1 MVHAH
6 GCGLL
11 APICGLGGLGNA
23 VAAAIFRTITAW
35 FVGAATWLLGLVG
48 GVLEH
53 STTPPVTSAW
63 FLERE
68 HLLFAVAAPVALLSL
83 IAGILHATLHGAL
96 DELWRTVLLRLPVA
110 VLLGAAGAGIVGIAV
125 AATDQ
130 LCTMLA
136 AGNAT
141 SLATTLRGLAVAV
154 ASTNGLSGPVA
165 ALVAGLVILGSLV
178 LWFELVVRAA
188 AITVATAML
197 PLVFATSLWPP
208 AVAWSRR
215 LVETIGG
222 LIISKAVIVLVLSIA
237 LDAVA
242 HAGTGAA
249 TALTG
254 GAMLLLAS
262 FTPYAV
268 LRLVPVAEAA
278 AIAHLESVRH
288 RASAGVQQ
296 VSRHAAS
303 LAVGG
308 VGGVGGVVAPSIDT
322 VGSNPVGMMPG
333 IDVDLVAGTPLD
345 PTFKPV
351 RGPSPVKAIPASAGT
366 HVWERDACGPRL
378 VWKPPGH
385 VEP

>member
-1 MVHAH
+1 MTHAH
-6 GCGLL
+6 ACGLL
-11 APICGLGGLGNA
+11 APLCGLGGLGNA
-23 VAAAIFRTITAW
+23 VASAIFATLSGW

-48 GVLEH
+48 GVLDH

-63 FLERE
+63 FLARE
-68 HLLFAVAAPVALLSL
+68 HLLLAVAAPIALLSL
-83 IAGILHATLHGAL
+83 VGGILHATLHGAL
-96 DELWRTVLLRLPVA
+96 GELWRTVLLRLPVA
-110 VLLGAAGAGIVGIAV
+110 LVLGAAGAGIVGIAV
-125 AATDQ
+125 TATDE

-136 AGNAT
+136 AGSST
-141 SLATTLRGLAVAV
+141 SLSTTLRGLAVAV
-154 ASTNGLSGPVA
+154 AATSGLPGTEAVLA
-165 ALVAGLVILGSLV
+165 AGLVIVGSFL

-188 AITVATAML
+188 AITIATAML
-197 PLVFATSLWPP
+197 PLVFAASLWPP
-208 AVAWSRR
+208 AMVWARR

-242 HAGTGAA
+242 HAGSGPA
-249 TALTG
+249 TAITG

-262 FTPYAV
+262 LAPYAV

-278 AIAHLESVRH
+278 ATSHLESVRH
-288 RASAGVQQ
+288 RASAGVQT

-303 LAVGG
+303 LAVAGTGG
-308 VGGVGGVVAPSIDT
+308 SVVPSIDK

-345 PTFKPV
+345 PNVTPV

-366 HVWERDACGPRL
+366 HVWEHDACGPRL

-385 VEP
+385 VEQP

>member
-6 GCGLL
+6 GCGPL
-11 APICGLGGLGNA
+11 APLCGLGGLGGA
-23 VAAAIFRTITAW
+23 VAAAIFNTLSAW

-63 FLERE
+63 FLARE
-68 HLLFAVAAPVALLSL
+68 HLLFAVAAPVALLAF
-83 IAGILHATLHGAL
+83 IAGILHATLHGSL
-96 DELWRTVLLRLPVA
+96 GELWRTVLLRLPVA

-125 AATDQ
+125 TATDE

-136 AGNAT
+136 SGNAT
-141 SLATTLRGLAVAV
+141 SLATTLRGLSIAV
-154 ASTNGLSGPVA
+154 ASTSNLPGAVA
-165 ALVAGLVILGSLV
+165 ALVAGLVIMGSLL
-178 LWFELVVRAA
+178 LWFELVVRSA
-188 AITVATAML
+188 AITIATAML
-197 PLVFATSLWPP
+197 PLVFAASLWPP
-208 AVAWSRR
+208 AVAWARR
-215 LVETIGG
+215 LVEAIGG

-242 HAGTGAA
+242 HAGDGAA

-262 FTPYAV
+262 FMPYAV
-268 LRLVPVAEAA
+268 LRLVPVADAA
-278 AIAHLESVRH
+278 AFSHLESVRQ
-288 RASAGVQQ
+288 RASGAVRQ
-296 VSRHAAS
+296 VSRQAAS
-303 LAVGG
+303 LAVAGAGG
-308 VGGVGGVVAPSIDT
+308 GAVPSLDS
-322 VGSNPVGMMPG
+322 VGSKPVGMMPG

-345 PTFKPV
+345 PTRTPV
-351 RGPSPVKAIPASAGT
+351 RGPSPVKAVPASAGT

>member
-1 MVHAH
+1 MVHPH
-6 GCGLL
+6 TCGVLSPL
-11 APICGLGGLGNA
+11 CGLGGIGGA
-23 VAAAIFRTITAW
+23 VASAIFSTLTGW
-35 FVGAATWLLGLVG
+35 FVTTATWLLGLVG

-63 FLERE
+63 FLERQ
-68 HLLFAVAAPVALLSL
+68 HLLFEVAAPVALLSL
-83 IAGILHATLHGAL
+83 LAGILHATLHGDL
-96 DELWRTVLLRLPVA
+96 GELWRTVLLRLPLA

-125 AATDQ
+125 GATDQ
-130 LCTMLA
+130 LCTMLST
-136 AGNAT
+136 GSST
-141 SLATTLRGLAVAV
+141 SLAAALRELADAVAATSV
-154 ASTNGLSGPVA
+154 LPGAVE
-165 ALVAGLVILGSLV
+165 ALVAGFVIVGSLL

-188 AITVATAML
+188 AITIATAML
-197 PLVFATSLWPP
+197 PLVFAASLWPP
-208 AVAWSRR
+208 AVAWARR

-262 FTPYAV
+262 FAPYAV

-278 AIAHLESVRH
+278 ATSHLESLRH
-288 RASAGVQQ
+288 RASAGVRQ

-303 LAVGG
+303 LAVAGTSAAMPG
-308 VGGVGGVVAPSIDT
+308 LDK

-345 PTFKPV
+345 PASKPV

-385 VEP
+385 VEQP

>member
-1 MVHAH
+1 MTHAH
-6 GCGLL
+6 ACGLL
-11 APICGLGGLGNA
+11 APLCGLGGLGNA
-23 VAAAIFRTITAW
+23 VASAIFATLSGW

-48 GVLEH
+48 GVLDH

-63 FLERE
+63 FLARE
-68 HLLFAVAAPVALLSL
+68 HLLLAVAAPIALLSL
-83 IAGILHATLHGAL
+83 VGGILHATLHGAL
-96 DELWRTVLLRLPVA
+96 GELWRTVLLRLPVA
-110 VLLGAAGAGIVGIAV
+110 LVLGAAGAGIVGIAV
-125 AATDQ
+125 TATDE

-136 AGNAT
+136 AGSST
-141 SLATTLRGLAVAV
+141 SLSTTLRGLAVAV
-154 ASTNGLSGPVA
+154 AATSGLPGAVA
-165 ALVAGLVILGSLV
+165 VLAAGLVIVGSFL

-188 AITVATAML
+188 AITIATAML
-197 PLVFATSLWPP
+197 PLVFAASLWPP
-208 AVAWSRR
+208 AMVWARR

-242 HAGTGAA
+242 HAGSGPA
-249 TALTG
+249 TAITG

-262 FTPYAV
+262 LAPYAV

-278 AIAHLESVRH
+278 ATSHLESVRH
-288 RASAGVQQ
+288 RASAGVQT

-303 LAVGG
+303 LAVAGTGG
-308 VGGVGGVVAPSIDT
+308 SVVPSIDK

-345 PTFKPV
+345 PNVAPV

-366 HVWERDACGPRL
+366 HVWERDGCGPRL

-385 VEP
+385 VEQP